1 MKVTAELVIDIQNGK
16 FSECISRLSAAGCEI
31 QRSEIISHDQKSAR
45 YNMDLVY
52 SDSAEFKRCITA
64 FSESGHYVVQKVRNC
79 LEDILSGGFIE
90 IRNAMKIE
98 TPADYEMNVLGVAR
112 IAIEKISE
120 SDNPSSATSVWK
132 NVGIIA
138 GMKDKTGQGKS
149 RHYAAYA
156 ESEIMAAVLSK
167 FTGKNGY
174 PLISRYDLTEDF
186 LKILSSLE
194 PTFSAYRITS
204 TDDDDN
210 PDIYEQIRNTV
221 TIPTFSRYGDE
232 LPVLILAAIIKMASK
247 HRFRIKDSAVGFIG
261 LNVSAIKLSHICS
274 RMGFMR
280 VLGFD
285 NNEKNMLNFERSG
298 GLATI
303 PEHILGNS
311 DILVI
316 IKPQFS
322 EADLVKARPGMILLS
337 LVDDHVMIGPFEK
350 KRICREIVSG
360 EWSDSSILIPGILSG
375 MFSSGKTFIEDK
387 DLIAISELLAT
398 SPTEEGRIFPS
409 VFSDIHTKIEEVLNR
424 PPTKPS

>member
-16 FSECISRLSAAGCEI
+16 FSECISRLSDAGCEI
-31 QRSEIISHDQKSAR
+31 QRSEIISRDQKNAR
-45 YNMDLVY
+45 YVMDLVY
-52 SDSAEFKRCITA
+52 GDSIQFKKCITTL
-64 FSESGHYVVQKVRNC
+64 SESGHYVVQKVRNS

-90 IRNAMKIE
+90 VRNAMKIE
-98 TPADYEMNVLGVAR
+98 TPADYEMNVLGVSR

-132 NVGIIA
+132 NIGIIA
-138 GMKDKTGQGKS
+138 GMKDRSGQGKN

-167 FTGKNGY
+167 FTGKNGF
-174 PLISRYDLTEDF
+174 PLIARYDLTEDF

-204 TDDDDN
+204 TDDDEN
-210 PDIYEQIRNTV
+210 PDMYEQIRNTV
-221 TIPTFSRYGDE
+221 TIPVLSKYDDE
-232 LPVLILAAIIKMASK
+232 LPILILSAIIKMTTK
-247 HRFRIKDSAVGFIG
+247 HRFRIKDCTIGFIG
-261 LNVSAIKLSHICS
+261 LNVSAIKLSYICS

-285 NNEKNMLNFERSG
+285 NNERSMLNFERSG

-311 DILVI
+311 DVLIIL
-316 IKPQFS
+316 KPQFS

-337 LVDDHVMIGPFEK
+337 LLDNPKLIEPFEK

-360 EWSDSSILIPGILSG
+360 EWNDSSILVSGILAG
-375 MFSSGKTFIEDK
+375 LFSSGKKCIEEK
-387 DLIAISELLAT
+387 DLIALAEMLST
-398 SPTEEGRIFPS
+398 FPTEEGKIFPS
-409 VFSDIHTKIEEVLNR
+409 VFSDIHKKIEEVLN
-424 PPTKPS
+424 KPAIKTV